1 MNWVKWKEGEEKGWM
16 VTHPSNFFVSDGKD
30 ESQPI
35 QLQRRGRMK
44 IIRRIEN

>member
-16 VTHPSNFFVSDGKD
+16 VTHPSSFFVSY

-44 IIRRIEN
+44 IIGRFEN